1 MADSKTK
8 TETAMEGTREW
19 YNELVSVK
27 LFKDSGKYRDD
38 VFVAVNGKGWQIRRG
53 VEGQV
58 PRYVAL
64 VLQQSLEQDAATA
77 ELMDRQSA
85 EFRAE
90 SNSRGL

>member
-8 TETAMEGTREW
+8 NENVEGSREW

-53 VEGQV
+53 VEVQV

-85 EFRAE
+85 EFQAE
-90 SNSRGL
+90 SNSRGF